1 MSIKLGKTSDS
12 RTRGKAKQ
20 QAVPEE
26 ISAIKNHF
34 PDSDADFIA
43 YLFNKGLSS
52 GTVSNYVRD
61 CQKFTAW
68 LRAENVP
75 LEAVSYA
82 DVLHFIQGRKGKVKQ
97 RTQGVTLNSLKH
109 FFTYL
114 LSIGIITENPT
125 TAIRIRGIKRR
136 TLYEILSKQELEA
149 LYNDFEFKT
158 DEKQRNQNWYKVS
171 ELSHKR
177 NKVMIG
183 LLIYQGIT
191 AKELADLELKDLKLR
206 EGKVFIPGSRRSN
219 ERELSLQAGQIMDLM
234 EYQLKDRL
242 DLLALTGKQ
251 TEKLIIS
258 AGSGY
263 NIHNTLSKLI
273 KSLHATNSKVTSLK
287 QIRTSVIT
295 HWLKLHNLRQV
306 QYMAGHR
313 YVSSTEQYLINDLDG
328 LQEDITKYHPI
339 G

>member
-1 MSIKLGKTSDS
+1 MNIKLAKTSDS

-20 QAVPEE
+20 QAVPAE

-34 PDSDADFIA
+34 PDVNTEFIH
-43 YLFNKGLSS
+43 YLFSKGLSS

-61 CQKFTAW
+61 CQKFTTW
-68 LRAENVP
+68 LTAENVP

-82 DVLHFIQGRKGKVKQ
+82 DVLHFIQGSKGKVKQ
-97 RTQGVTLNSLKH
+97 RTQGITLNSLKH
-109 FFTYL
+109 FFAHL
-114 LSIGIITENPT
+114 ISIGLIAENPT
-125 TAIRIRGIKRR
+125 ASMRIRGIKRR
-136 TLYEILSKQELEA
+136 ALYEILSKPELEA

-158 DEKQRNQNWYKVS
+158 DEKQRNQNWYKTS

-191 AKELADLELKDLKLR
+191 AKELADLELKDLRLR
-206 EGKVFIPGSRRSN
+206 EGKVFIPGGRRSN

-251 TEKLIIS
+251 SEKLIIS
-258 AGSGY
+258 AGSGDSL
-263 NIHNTLSKLI
+263 HNTLSKLI
-273 KSLHATNSKVTSLK
+273 KSLHAHNSKVTSLK

-306 QYMAGHR
+306 QHMAGHR
-313 YVSSTEQYLINDLDG
+313 YVSSTEQYLINDLEG
-328 LQEDITKYHPI
+328 LQEDITKFHPI
-339 G
+339 S